1 MPWLAFAI
9 IASGVVAI
17 AAWKAKGS
25 GAAPRAQDLFGKTIT
40 LSNGSSGT
48 VNGQS
53 QTQVQLATDG
63 GNVWVD
69 RSLIVKVS

>member
-17 AAWKAKGS
+17 AAYKAKGS
-25 GAAPRAQDLFGKTIT
+25 GGPVKAPDLFGKTVT
-40 LSNGSSGT
+40 LSNGSTGS

-53 QTQVQLATDG
+53 QTQVQIATDG

-69 RSLIVKVS
+69 RTLIVKVS